1 VPVFFFSSKFCC
13 CQSCLVLP
21 TLLTERNTRVEEAPG
36 TMSLDS
42 GRPYGIQSKGE
53 MVRGMIGIALQQQH
67 SNGRN
72 QKKLF

>member
-1 VPVFFFSSKFCC
+1 MT

-21 TLLTERNTRVEEAPG
+21 PTLLTARNTRGEEAPG
-36 TMSLDS
+36 ITSLDG